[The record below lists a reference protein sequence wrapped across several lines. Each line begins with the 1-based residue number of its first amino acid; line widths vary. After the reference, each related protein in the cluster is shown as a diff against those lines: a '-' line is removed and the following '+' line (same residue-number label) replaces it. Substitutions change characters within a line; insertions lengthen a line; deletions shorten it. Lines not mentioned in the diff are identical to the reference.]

1 MHEKILLLS
10 YIIFLT
16 LVSLSWSEVHDT
28 ELVGQ
33 EPFGPANSAYIH
45 NGYAYLCAG
54 GSLIILDVKDPADLI
69 EVGQV
74 ATSGNLGLKVYV
86 SDNLAYV
93 ADYGDFRILDVS
105 SPESPKEIGSLAKI
119 GGITD
124 IYESKGYCYVVV
136 YKGLYI
142 IDAREPAKPKIL
154 GTYEKPGLKGVQVS
168 GNYAYVTGD
177 EGLCVVDVSDPS
189 NPKEVSSTATPGNG
203 TGLCLSGIYAYIADG
218 KDGGM
223 RTVDIS
229 DPGKPKEVGFAD
241 TPGDAN
247 GVCISGSL
255 AYVADGDE
263 GIQVIDVSDPKT
275 PKEVASYFTGGYV
288 RQIQVVG
295 DYAFAVD
302 GDLRVIDVS
311 EPGELRELEFFYDCP
326 GGAGDVHVS
335 GKYAH
340 IADKDG
346 LRVIDVSDTSKPME
360 VGFCSIPGDSRR
372 VHIYNGYAYLVS
384 NVPRYI
390 RHQIPS
396 GRIVGS
402 WMNEKGSVHVIDI
415 SDPGDPKE
423 VGSWN
428 TGTTPIV
435 MYDKKVVNT
444 ARATDGIYVLDS
456 YAYVTAG
463 GYLHVIDVSDPTKSS
478 EVGRCEIPYSANTED
493 WSFLPRNIMFKSQ
506 DIYVSNGYAYIADG
520 DAGLQIADISDPK
533 APRLVGSLDIHNQV
547 NGVSVIGGYAYV
559 VTKYEGY
566 LAVID
571 ISDPKAPKEIKLCC
585 RAGTRT
591 YGIHT
596 LEDRAYIIT
605 GMGLN
610 VIDVSDPNNPVDVS
624 DPNNPVLERKFFV
637 IPYGGYAIDVSSGYA
652 YIAAG
657 ANGLYILRLP

>member
-1 MHEKILLLS
+1 MTYYTMEKHARRMRNMHERILLLS
-10 YIIFLT
+10 YIIILT
-16 LVSLSWSEVHDT
+16 LVPMSWSEVHDI

-33 EPFGPANSAYIH
+33 EPFGPTNSAYIH

-54 GSLIILDVKDPADLI
+54 GSLIILDAKNPADLI
-69 EVGQV
+69 EVGQIT
-74 ATSGNLGLKVYV
+74 TSGNSGLRVYV
-86 SDNLAYV
+86 SGNLAYV

-105 SPESPKEIGSLAKI
+105 DPGASKEIGSLTKI

-124 IYESKGYCYVVV
+124 IYVSSGYCYVVV
-136 YKGLYI
+136 HEGLRI
-142 IDAREPAKPKIL
+142 IDAREPAKPEIL
-154 GTYEKPGLKGVQVS
+154 GIYERPGVRGVQVS

-189 NPKEVSSTATPGNG
+189 NPKEVSSIAATPGDG
-203 TGLCLSGIYAYIADG
+203 IRGFQKLGLCLSSIYAYIADG
-218 KDGGM
+218 KDRGM
-223 RTVDIS
+223 RIVDIS
-229 DPGKPKEVGFAD
+229 DPKTPKEVGFAD

-263 GIQVIDVSDPKT
+263 GMQVIDVSDPKI

-288 RQIQVVG
+288 SQIQVVG
-295 DYAFAVD
+295 DYAFVVD
-302 GDLRVIDVS
+302 GDLRVFDVS
-311 EPGELRELEFFYDCP
+311 EPGKLKELEFFYDCP

-346 LRVIDVSDTSKPME
+346 LRVIDVSDVAKPIE

-372 VHIYNGYAYLVS
+372 VHIRNGYAYLLS
-384 NVPRYI
+384 NVPRYM
-390 RHQIPS
+390 RYQLPS
-396 GRIVGS
+396 GRTSSG
-402 WMNEKGSVHVIDI
+402 WATEKGSVHVIDI

-428 TGTTPIV
+428 TA
-435 MYDKKVVNT
+435 K
-444 ARATDGIYVLDS
+444 AADGIYVLDS
-456 YAYVTAG
+456 YAYVAAG
-463 GYLHVIDVSDPTKSS
+463 GSLYVIDVSDPTRPS
-478 EVGRCEIPYSANTED
+478 EVGRCRIPDSGGTED
-493 WSFLPRNIMFKSQ
+493 WNFLPRNIRSKSQ

-533 APRLVGSLDIHNQV
+533 APELVGSLDIHNYV
-547 NGVSVIGGYAYV
+547 NGVSVISGYAYV

-571 ISDPKAPKEIKLCC
+571 ISDPRTPKEIKLCC

-596 LEDRAYIIT
+596 LEDRAYMIT
-605 GMGLN
+605 GMGIN
-610 VIDVSDPNNPVDVS
+610 VIDIS
-624 DPNNPVLERKFFV
+624 DPNNPVLERRIR
-637 IPYGGYAIDVSSGYA
+637 IPGYGGFAVDVSSGYA
-652 YIAAG
+652 YIASG
-657 ANGLYILRLP
+657 QSGLYIAKLP